1 MNTSADTLLQTF
13 PADADAERVAARDRF
28 RLLGLPKP
36 TQEAWKFTN
45 LRPLEKFISDTGEPA
60 NDAAPAIP
68 AALVDDARRV
78 LIIDGRVDGDV
89 SVTDASVTDAAGLS
103 IERGAHLTPEMG
115 GKRAVRDLAIAM
127 ADDGLRV
134 NVSAGVTVGQVL
146 ELVFVGTGRRAKGHH
161 FTLELNLA
169 ANADLTVV
177 EHHCGT
183 HAYVATNVSAIRL
196 DSGARLRHVKVQDE
210 SQDAFHLADGAVEIG
225 RDASYER
232 FILSVGARL
241 ARDEVHTSLNGQG
254 SSVRLL
260 GAYAGRGQQ
269 HLDHTT
275 HIDHA
280 VPNTTSHEVYKG
292 VLDDRSRGVFQGGIR
307 VMQDAQK
314 TAGHQL
320 NKALLLSRRAEIDSK
335 PALEIYADDVICS
348 HGATAGEI
356 DEDALFYLRARGI
369 DAIAAKNLLV
379 QAFLDEVFDGI
390 ADETLRERLKHRVHA
405 ALQLGDRD
413 DG

>member
-1 MNTSADTLLQTF
+1 MSTSADTLLQTF
-13 PADADAERVAARDRF
+13 PDGAGAERVAARDRF
-28 RLLGLPKP
+28 RQLGLPKP

-45 LRPLEKFISDTGEPA
+45 LRPLEKFIADAGEPA
-60 NDAAPAIP
+60 NDAVPAIP
-68 AALVDDARRV
+68 TALVDDARRV

-89 SVTDASVTDAAGLS
+89 SITDPAGLS
-103 IERGAHLTPEMG
+103 IEQGAHLTPEMG

-134 NVSAGVTVGQVL
+134 NVAAGASVGQVL
-146 ELVFVGTGRRAKGHH
+146 ELVFVGTGSRAKGHH
-161 FTLELNLA
+161 FTLELDLA

-177 EHHCGT
+177 EHHCGA
-183 HAYVATNVSAIRL
+183 HAYVATNVSVIRL
-196 DSGARLRHVKVQDE
+196 DAGACLRHVKVQDE
-210 SQDAFHLADGAVEIG
+210 SRDAFHLADSAVEIG

-260 GAYAGRGQQ
+260 GAYAGRDEQ

-275 HIDHA
+275 HIDHT

-369 DAIAAKNLLV
+369 DATAAKNLLV

-390 ADETLRERLKHRVHA
+390 ADEILRERLKHRVHA
-405 ALQLGDRD
+405 ALQMGDRD

>member
-1 MNTSADTLLQTF
+1 MSISADTLLQTF

-28 RLLGLPKP
+28 RLLGLPGP

-45 LRPLEKFISDTGEPA
+45 LRPLEKFIADPGKPA

-78 LIIDGRVDGDV
+78 LIIDGRIDGDA
-89 SVTDASVTDAAGLS
+89 SITDATGLC
-103 IERGAHLTPEMG
+103 IEQGAHLTPEMG

-134 NVSAGVTVGQVL
+134 NVAAGATVGQVL
-146 ELVFVGTGRRAKGHH
+146 ELVFVGTGSRARGHH

-183 HAYVATNVSAIRL
+183 HAYVATNVSAITL
-196 DSGARLRHVKVQDE
+196 DAGARLRHIKVQDE
-210 SQDAFHLADGAVEIG
+210 SQNAFHLADSAVEIG

-260 GAYAGRGQQ
+260 GAYAGRGEQ

-320 NKALLLSRRAEIDSK
+320 NKALLLSPRAEIDSK

-369 DAIAAKNLLV
+369 DATDAKNLLV

-390 ADETLRERLKHRVHA
+390 ADETLRDRLKHRVHA
-405 ALQLGDRD
+405 ALQLGDHD

>member
-28 RLLGLPKP
+28 RLLGLPTPK
-36 TQEAWKFTN
+36 QEAWKFTN
-45 LRPLEKFISDTGEPA
+45 LRPLEQFIAAAGKPA
-60 NDAAPAIP
+60 NDAAPDIP
-68 AALVDDARRV
+68 APLIDDSRRI
-78 LIIDGRVDGDV
+78 LIIDGRVDGDI
-89 SVTDASVTDAAGLS
+89 SVADPAGLS
-103 IERGAHLTPEMG
+103 IEQGSHLMPEMG

-127 ADDGLRV
+127 SEDGLRITV
-134 NVSAGVTVGQVL
+134 AADATVGQAL
-146 ELVFVGTGRRAKGHH
+146 ELVFVGTGHRAGGHH
-161 FTLELNLA
+161 FTLELSLA

-177 EHHCGT
+177 ERHCGT
-183 HAYVATNVSAIRL
+183 QAYAATIASAIRL
-196 DSGARLRHVKVQDE
+196 GDGARLRHVKVQDE
-210 SQDAFHLADGAVEIG
+210 SQEAFHLADSAVEIG
-225 RDASYER
+225 RDGTYER

-292 VLDDRSRGVFQGGIR
+292 VLDDRSRGVFQGGIK
-307 VMQDAQK
+307 VMKDAQK

-320 NKALLLSRRAEIDSK
+320 NKALLLSPRAEIDSK
-335 PALEIYADDVICS
+335 PALEIYADDVVCS

-369 DAIAAKNLLV
+369 DAVTAKNLMV
-379 QAFLDEVFDGI
+379 QAFLDEIFDGI
-390 ADETLRERLKHRVHA
+390 ADETLRDRLKDRVHA
-405 ALQLGDRD
+405 ALQPGDNQD
-413 DG
+413 A

>member
-1 MNTSADTLLQTF
+1 M
-13 PADADAERVAARDRF
+13 AR
-28 RLLGLPKP
+28 
-36 TQEAWKFTN
+36 
-45 LRPLEKFISDTGEPA
+45 
-60 NDAAPAIP
+60 
-68 AALVDDARRV
+68 
-78 LIIDGRVDGDV
+78 
-89 SVTDASVTDAAGLS
+89 
-103 IERGAHLTPEMG
+103 
-115 GKRAVRDLAIAM
+115 
-127 ADDGLRV
+127 
-134 NVSAGVTVGQVL
+134 
-146 ELVFVGTGRRAKGHH
+146 
-161 FTLELNLA
+161 A
-169 ANADLTVV
+169 ANGDRGGV
-177 EHHCGT
+177 ERHCGT
-183 HAYVATNVSAIRL
+183 HACAATMARRIRL
-196 DSGARLRHVKVQDE
+196 ADGARLRHVKVQDE
-210 SQDAFHLADGAVEIG
+210 SQEAFHLADSAVEIG

-241 ARDEVHTSLNGQG
+241 ARDEVHTALNGQG

-369 DAIAAKNLLV
+369 DAEAAKNLLV

-390 ADETLRERLKHRVHA
+390 ADETLRERLKQRVHA
-405 ALQLGDRD
+405 ALQLGDDD